1 MQVVTNPIY
10 FGHLPDIQWPLFSH
24 RISVRMF
31 AALHVRVLNIPLP
44 TYVELTYW
52 DLMVCNQGVL
62 LKFMHIGLIVCFRVL
77 RLLIK
82 SVFLNVTQ
90 RCMLFKK
97 QSFEVL
103 STIVSFLGVT

>member
-52 DLMVCNQGVL
+52 DLMVCSQGVL

-82 SVFLNVTQ
+82 SVFLNVTP
-90 RCMLFKK
+90 
-97 QSFEVL
+97 EVYVVQE
-103 STIVSFLGVT
+103 TIF